1 MMIAGHSGNLQAD
14 KNLYKAANHIPEHT
28 LLPVDFETK
37 EQIYDFNLFHHFVH
51 PMLSG
56 VDVTCILDSYD
67 GGSIIDLP
75 YIYSN
80 DQQSIEM
87 EESLQNMSNLAFMYT
102 TGGYELP
109 DMFDGDVIDQIES
122 STNESMNALQSIYI
136 DDVRKDGI
144 ATVPVATE
152 VDYESSSE
160 YDEYGTTLGTGISGT
175 SGTSFANQ
183 SEALIPAV
191 VRMISG
197 CADQQTS
204 ADVSNV
210 ASMSELPDPAGK
222 SGGAL
227 TSVLLDVL
235 YKSSK
240 SASFQT
246 VLLEVRERMSAQG
259 LSQIPQ
265 LSSSRRLDV
274 VKTPLEFSEGS
285 GKKRALLVGIN
296 YVGQNG
302 ELRGCQNDV
311 LNVKKYIQEEHGF
324 PDCDIVVLMD
334 DGKNSHPTR
343 ENLIKAL
350 QKLVKDSKEGDS
362 VFFHYSGE

>member
-122 STNESMNALQSIYI
+122 STNESMNALHSIYI

-144 ATVPVATE
+144 VTVPVATE
-152 VDYESSSE
+152 
-160 YDEYGTTLGTGISGT
+160 
-175 SGTSFANQ
+175 NQ
-183 SEALIPAV
+183 VENPAPAQD
-191 VRMISG
+191 SG
-197 CADQQTS
+197 CCACCCGGGGGGTQPPEKTESRPVETRRAQTAPLPQQMNRNEDQH
-204 ADVSNV
+204 A
-210 ASMSELPDPAGK
+210 P
-222 SGGAL
+222 
-227 TSVLLDVL
+227 
-235 YKSSK
+235 
-240 SASFQT
+240 
-246 VLLEVRERMSAQG
+246 
-259 LSQIPQ
+259 LS
-265 LSSSRRLDV
+265 
-274 VKTPLEFSEGS
+274 TPL
-285 GKKRALLVGIN
+285 L
-296 YVGQNG
+296 
-302 ELRGCQNDV
+302 
-311 LNVKKYIQEEHGF
+311 
-324 PDCDIVVLMD
+324 
-334 DGKNSHPTR
+334 
-343 ENLIKAL
+343 
-350 QKLVKDSKEGDS
+350 GD
-362 VFFHYSGE
+362 Y

>member
-1 MMIAGHSGNLQAD
+1 M
-14 KNLYKAANHIPEHT
+14 
-28 LLPVDFETK
+28 
-37 EQIYDFNLFHHFVH
+37 
-51 PMLSG
+51 
-56 VDVTCILDSYD
+56 TCIMDSCD

-75 YIYSN
+75 YTYCN
-80 DQQSIEM
+80 DQQSISM

-109 DMFDGDVIDQIES
+109 DMFDGDVKDQIES
-122 STNESMNALQSIYI
+122 STNQSMDALHGIYI
-136 DDVRKDGI
+136 DEVRKDGI
-144 ATVPVATE
+144 ATVPIATE
-152 VDYESSSE
+152 IDHESLSE
-160 YDEYGTTLGTGISGT
+160 YDEYGTTLGIGT
-175 SGTSFANQ
+175 SATNGTSFADQ
-183 SEALIPAV
+183 SEALIPSV

-204 ADVSNV
+204 ADVSNISTV
-210 ASMSELPDPAGK
+210 SELPDPAGK

-227 TSVLLDVL
+227 TSILLDVL
-235 YKSSK
+235 YTPSK
-240 SASFQT
+240 FSSFQK
-246 VLLEVRERMSAQG
+246 VLLEVRERMSERG

-274 VKTPLEFSEGS
+274 VETPLEFSDGD

-302 ELRGCQNDV
+302 QLRGCQNDV
-311 LNVKKYIQEEHGF
+311 LNVKKYIQEVHGF
-324 PDCDIVVLMD
+324 SGSDIVVLMD
-334 DGKNSHPTR
+334 DGKNTYPTR